1 MNPPASLAATVTT
14 SESLQSVQSARPI
27 VPWVFLAVAVLMA
40 CTVLVLDSSLT
51 TEQRIALFVQSGMF
65 P

>member
-14 SESLQSVQSARPI
+14 REASQSAQSDRPI
-27 VPWVFLAVAVLMA
+27 IPWVFLAVAVMIA
-40 CTVLVLDSSLT
+40 AAALVLDSSLT
-51 TEQRIALFVQSGMF
+51 TEQRIALFIESGMF

>member
-14 SESLQSVQSARPI
+14 REASQSAQSDRTI
-27 VPWVFLAVAVLMA
+27 TLWVFLAVAVVIA
-40 CTVLVLDSSLT
+40 AAVLLIDSSLT
-51 TEQRIALFVQSGMF
+51 TEQRIAPFIQSGTF